1 MKPSGESRLQGKI
14 DMNKIKKSLY
24 IIVGLISFGLG
35 AIGVILPVLPTTPF
49 LLLASFCFV
58 RGSDKFDRW
67 FKETKIYKKHLENFV
82 NNRAMTL
89 KQKVCILLFADTMIL
104 TAMYFVNNLHA
115 RIAMVVVILFK
126 LYYFTFKIKTI
137 KVVGENVNE

>member
-1 MKPSGESRLQGKI
+1 M
-14 DMNKIKKSLY
+14 
-24 IIVGLISFGLG
+24 
-35 AIGVILPVLPTTPF
+35 ILPILPTTPF

-104 TAMYFVNNLHA
+104 TAMYFVNNFHA
-115 RIAMVVVILFK
+115 RIAMAVVILLK